1 MPGRLIHLL
10 SSTLWGG
17 REQYALD
24 ICRGF
29 LQSGCNVSV
38 CTADATAVDTPFRQ
52 AGIRVRHLPLGRYAG
67 PSTILR
73 LSALLRRGGK
83 EPVVV
88 HVHTMRDAFVALAAR
103 RLSRR
108 SHLIK
113 VVLTYHRVRPC
124 RNNALRRRVLR
135 NLHALIFPSALSRD
149 TFLSTWSP
157 LELPLSSE
165 RIHLLHNSVYSPQ
178 DWSFFYALAT
188 ALDRKNNAEILLS

>member
-113 VVLTYHRVRPC
+113 V
-124 RNNALRRRVLR
+124 
-135 NLHALIFPSALSRD
+135 
-149 TFLSTWSP
+149 
-157 LELPLSSE
+157 
-165 RIHLLHNSVYSPQ
+165 
-178 DWSFFYALAT
+178 
-188 ALDRKNNAEILLS
+188 EIGRAHV